1 MKTLRGKRKIIDRLA
16 LSEAA
21 RALLD
26 LGEAERPAALLACY
40 REALEAG
47 KAAVRRRFEKNQ
59 NGELAVLGNC
69 HLIDQIIRVMYDV
82 AADGLY
88 PAANPTSGEQVC
100 IVAYGGYGR
109 GELAPESDIDL
120 LFVLPYKQTPR
131 GEQIIEHILYM
142 LWDLGLKVGHATRSL
157 DECVRLSK
165 SDLTIRTGLLECRY
179 VWGEQSLYMELRR
192 RFWKE
197 VVAGSERNFVEAKL
211 QERDA
216 RHKQMGDTRYVL
228 EPNIKEGKGGIRD
241 LQTLFWIA
249 KYLYRVDDIASLVE
263 QGVFTAREV
272 AQFEKSQAYLWSV
285 RCHLHYLA
293 GRPEERL
300 TFDVQPELA
309 ARMGYADRQGV
320 LGVERFMRHYFLV
333 AKDVGDLT
341 RIFCA
346 ALEAQQKRRRF
357 ALPRFSFRHR
367 DIEGFPIAA
376 GRLNVAS
383 DEHFE
388 ENPIDMLRLFEV
400 TQRTGFDIHPLA
412 LQTIT
417 RNLHRIGAA
426 LRKDPAATAI
436 FMRILTAKSD
446 AEITLR
452 RMNEAGVLGRFLPDF
467 GRVVAQMQ
475 YDMYHV
481 YTTDEHTIR
490 AIGILGQ
497 IERGELKDELPT
509 SSEVIDKVQS
519 RAVLYMA
526 VLLHDIAKGRG
537 GDHSVLGEK
546 VAKRLCPH
554 FGFTPAQTETVAWLV
569 RHHLAMSHTAFKR
582 DLDDPKT
589 ILDFV
594 DLVQSPERLRLLLC
608 LTACDIR
615 AVGPGRW
622 NNWKATLLRDI
633 YHRSEAVMSGG
644 FADDQRQ
651 DRAKSVREAVAAALD
666 DWPAEALQAHLG
678 RGQPSYWLSYDIDTL
693 VHHARLTR
701 KASAQDH
708 PLAIDTRVNPR
719 HDVTELTVYAADH
732 PGLFNK
738 IAAAIAVS
746 GASIVNAR
754 INTFMDGTALDTF
767 WLQDAVGAPIDS
779 AASLARLAERVEASL
794 RGQLRVA
801 DELAKRAPGPSRTRV
816 FKVLP
821 RVFVD
826 NKASNTHTV
835 IEVNGRNRPGLLY
848 DLTGALANLNLQV
861 AAAKISTYG
870 ERAVDVFYVKNVF
883 GMKIDHPDKLQQID
897 EQLHEALIDPAARD
911 TARPARKAVAA
922 R

>member
-21 RALLD
+21 MALLD
-26 LGEAERPAALLACY
+26 LGEVETPAALLACY
-40 REALEAG
+40 RETLESG
-47 KAAVRRRFEKNQ
+47 TREVQRRFEKYQ
-59 NGELAVLGNC
+59 DGELAVQGRC
-69 HLIDQIIRVMYDV
+69 HLIDQIIRVIYDT
-82 AADGLY
+82 AAEGIY

-109 GELAPESDIDL
+109 GELAPKSDIDL
-120 LFVLPYKQTPR
+120 LFVLPYKRPPR
-131 GEQIIEHILYM
+131 SEQIIEHILYM

-157 DECVRLSK
+157 NECVRLSK
-165 SDLTIRTGLLECRY
+165 SDITIRTGLLESRY
-179 VWGEQSLYMELRR
+179 IWGEQSLYLELRR

-197 VVAGSERNFVEAKL
+197 VVAGTESDFVETKL

-249 KYLYRVDDIASLVE
+249 KYLYRVDDIAALVE
-263 QGVFTAREV
+263 QGVFTAKEV
-272 AQFEKSQAYLWSV
+272 AQFEKTQAYLWCV

-300 TFDVQPELA
+300 TFDIQPELA
-309 ARMGYADRQGV
+309 KRMGYADRQGV
-320 LGVERFMRHYFLV
+320 LGVERFMRHYFLI

-346 ALEAQQKRRRF
+346 ALEAQHQRRRF
-357 ALPRFSFRHR
+357 VLPRFSFWHR
-367 DIEGFPIAA
+367 DVEGFPISA

-383 DEHFE
+383 TQHFAE
-388 ENPIDMLRLFEV
+388 KPVDMLRLFEV

-417 RNLHRIGAA
+417 RNLHRIDRA
-426 LRKDPAATAI
+426 LRKDAAATKI
-436 FMRILTAKSD
+436 FMQILTAKKD
-446 AEITLR
+446 VDITLR

-490 AIGILGQ
+490 ALGILGQ
-497 IERGELKDELPT
+497 VERGELKDELPA
-509 SSEVIDKVQS
+509 SSEVIHKVLS
-519 RAVLYMA
+519 REVLYMA
-526 VLLHDIAKGRG
+526 MLLHDIAKGRD
-537 GDHSVLGEK
+537 GDHSVLGEE
-546 VAKRLCPH
+546 VAKRLCPQ

-594 DLVQSPERLRLLLC
+594 ELVQSPERLRLLLC

-644 FADDQRQ
+644 FADNQPH
-651 DRAKSVREAVAAALD
+651 DRAQGIRDAVAAGLA
-666 DWPAEALQAHLG
+666 DWPADALQAHLG
-678 RGQPSYWLSYDIDTL
+678 RCLSSYWLSYDIDTL
-693 VHHARLTR
+693 VHHARMTR
-701 KASAQDH
+701 AVAANEH
-708 PLAIDTRVNPR
+708 PLAIDTRVNTQ

-738 IAAAIAVS
+738 IAAAIAVG
-746 GASIVNAR
+746 GANIVDAR
-754 INTFMDGTALDTF
+754 INTLLDGMALDTF
-767 WLQDAVGAPIDS
+767 WLQDASGAPVDS
-779 AASLARLAERVEASL
+779 ATSLNRLAERVELSL
-794 RGQLRVA
+794 RGQLLVA
-801 DELAKRAPGPSRTRV
+801 DELARRAPPPGRILA

-835 IEVNGRNRPGLLY
+835 IEVNGLDRPGLLY
-848 DLTGALANLNLQV
+848 DLTGALSNLNLRI
-861 AAAKISTYG
+861 ASAKISTYG

-883 GMKIDHPDKLQQID
+883 GMKIDHPDKLRQIND
-897 EQLHEALIDPAARD
+897 QLHAALLDPAAGD
-911 TARPARKAVAA
+911 ADAERKVAA
-922 R
+922 AT

>member
-1 MKTLRGKRKIIDRLA
+1 MKTLRAKRKIIDRLA

-21 RALLD
+21 AAVLD
-26 LGEAERPAALLACY
+26 LSESERPAALLACY
-40 REALEAG
+40 REALESGVAS
-47 KAAVRRRFEKNQ
+47 VRRRFEKNQ
-59 NGELAVLGNC
+59 DGELAVLGNC
-69 HLIDQIIRVMYDV
+69 HLIDQIVRVMYDI
-82 AADGLY
+82 AADGIY

-109 GELAPESDIDL
+109 GEMAPESDIDL
-120 LFVLPYKQTPR
+120 LFALPYKRTPR
-131 GEQIIEHILYM
+131 CEQIIEHILYL

-157 DECVRLSK
+157 DECVRLAK
-165 SDLTIRTGLLECRY
+165 SDITIRTGLLESRY
-179 VWGEQSLYMELRR
+179 VWGEQSLYFELRK

-197 VVAGSERNFVEAKL
+197 VVAGTESNFVEAKL
-211 QERDA
+211 KERDA

-249 KYLYRVDDIASLVE
+249 KYLYRVEDIASLVE

-309 ARMGYADRQGV
+309 KRMGYTDRRGV
-320 LGVERFMRHYFLV
+320 LGVERFMRHYFLI

-346 ALEAQQKRRRF
+346 ALEAQHQRQRF
-357 ALPRFSFRHR
+357 VLPRFSLWHR
-367 DIEGFPIAA
+367 DVEGFPIAA

-383 DEHFE
+383 AEHFTDK
-388 ENPIDMLRLFEV
+388 PVDMLRLFEV

-417 RNLHRIGAA
+417 RNLHRIDRA
-426 LRKDPAATAI
+426 LRKDQAATAI
-436 FMRILTAKSD
+436 FMKILTAEKD
-446 AEITLR
+446 VDITLR

-497 IERGELKDELPT
+497 IERGELKDELPA
-509 SSEVIDKVQS
+509 SSAVIHTVLS
-519 RAVLYMA
+519 REVLYMA

-554 FGFTPAQTETVAWLV
+554 FGFSPAQTETVAWLV

-594 DLVQSPERLRLLLC
+594 DLVQSPERLKLLLC

-633 YHRSEAVMSGG
+633 YSRSEAVMSGG
-644 FADDQRQ
+644 FANDQRQ
-651 DRAKSVREAVAAALD
+651 DRAQSVREAVAEALS
-666 DWPAEALQAHLG
+666 DWPAQAVQAHLG
-678 RGQPSYWLSYDIDTL
+678 RGQASYWLSYDIGTL
-693 VHHARLTR
+693 THHARMMRQAAADDL
-701 KASAQDH
+701 
-708 PLAIDTRVNPR
+708 PLAIDTRVNPE

-738 IAAAIAVS
+738 IAAAIAVG
-746 GASIVNAR
+746 GASIVDAR
-754 INTFMDGTALDTF
+754 INTLLDGMALDTF
-767 WLQDAVGAPIDS
+767 WLQDASGAPVDS
-779 AASLARLAERVEASL
+779 AANLARLAERIEASL

-801 DELAKRAPGPSRTRV
+801 DELAKRSPVPSRTRV

-835 IEVNGRNRPGLLY
+835 IEVNGRDRPGLLY
-848 DLTGALANLNLQV
+848 DLTGALSDLNLQISS
-861 AAAKISTYG
+861 AKISTYG

-883 GMKIDHPDKLQQID
+883 GTKIDHPDRLQQID
-897 EQLHEALIDPAARD
+897 KRLHAALLDPAAKV
-911 TARPARKAVAA
+911 TAARRKVAA
-922 R
+922 VT